1 MSMVQEPITSLEDG
15 VAATD
20 RALQLQDVLAC
31 AVTPLML
38 KTDENPEGLP
48 LEAFDGIRKS
58 TALDRSQFF
67 RNLALPFYGF
77 NREGATIN
85 ESLPESLW
93 LMGGIK
99 REYDCIREF
108 SEIDYTQDLRRIDK
122 PTDARWP

>member
-1 MSMVQEPITSLEDG
+1 M
-15 VAATD
+15 
-20 RALQLQDVLAC
+20 
-31 AVTPLML
+31 

-58 TALDRSQFF
+58 TVLDRSHFF

-85 ESLPESLW
+85 EGLRESFW
-93 LMGGIK
+93 LTGMEGGIK
-99 REYDCIREF
+99 GEYDCIREF